1 MTEKLKEEFKRKDL
15 SKLRKIQIFKS
26 KESEEIIEGII
37 LNPDE
42 VTQEEYII
50 QKPTKGKTLKKG
62 LLIKGSLEV
71 LLTKS
76 NYEKLYSQ
84 NEANKT
90 EALNNGTD
98 INDFVDMFTLVTQE
112 RDMYKVLL

>member
-1 MTEKLKEEFKRKDL
+1 MQKEIKRKDL
-15 SKLRKIQIFKS
+15 SKIKKIQIFKS

-37 LNPDE
+37 LNPNE

-71 LLTKS
+71 LLTKD

-84 NEANKT
+84 NESNKI
-90 EALNNGTD
+90 EALNSGTN
-98 INDFVDMFTLVTQE
+98 INDFVNMFTLVTQE
-112 RDMYKVLL
+112 RDIYKVLL